1 MAFGPWLE
9 VMMPVLEV
17 GWAELQALRMVE
29 RVASPVRWAWQVL
42 GALVQP
48 GQRLVELDEAAP
60 W

>member
-1 MAFGPWLE
+1 
-9 VMMPVLEV
+9 MPVLEV